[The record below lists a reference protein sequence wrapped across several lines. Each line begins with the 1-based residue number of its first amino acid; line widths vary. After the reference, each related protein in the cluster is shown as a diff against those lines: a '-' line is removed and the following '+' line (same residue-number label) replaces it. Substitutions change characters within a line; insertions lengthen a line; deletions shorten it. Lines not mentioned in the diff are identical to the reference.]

1 MVWRWIENSR
11 SVKLYPYADPSRKGP
26 VINILP
32 PVGGVDRY
40 QVYHSP
46 TEIREYRADQIV
58 LVDISPA
65 SDPLRD
71 AIAQNDWRKPEE
83 FLARPDS
90 HSPGSSPGR

>member
-1 MVWRWIENSR
+1 MEMDRKFQIGQIVSLR
-11 SVKLYPYADPSRKGP
+11 ADPSRKGP

-32 PVGGVDRY
+32 PVGEVDRY

-71 AIAQNDWRKPEE
+71 AIAQNDWRQPEE
-83 FLARPDS
+83 FWLA
-90 HSPGSSPGR
+90 